1 MITFITG
8 GARSGKSR
16 YALDLAG
23 RYARPA
29 FIATA
34 EAFDEEMR
42 DRIRRHREEREARYV
57 TIEEPLDLAGAL
69 RRLPPQTEVAI
80 VDCLTVWLG
89 NLLHHQKIEETDA
102 FLAVLADPPCPLVL
116 ISNEVGMGGIAMSPL
131 GREFA
136 DRLGRL
142 NQEVAARADR
152 AVLIVSGLP
161 LVLKGGPG

>member
-16 YALDLAG
+16 YALVLAG

-34 EAFDEEMR
+34 EAFDEEMKE
-42 DRIRRHREEREARYV
+42 RIQRHREEREARYV

-69 RRLPPQTEVAI
+69 RRLPPETEIAV

-89 NLLHHQKIEETDA
+89 NLLHHRKTEEIDP
-102 FLAVLADPPCPLVL
+102 FLAILSDPPCPLVL
-116 ISNEVGMGGIAMSPL
+116 VSNEVGMGGIAMSPL

-142 NQEVAARADR
+142 NQEVAARSDR
-152 AVLIVSGLP
+152 AVMIVSGLP
-161 LVLKGGPG
+161 LFLKGGPG

>member
-16 YALDLAG
+16 YGLDLAG

-29 FIATA
+29 FVATA
-34 EAFDEEMR
+34 EAFDEELR
-42 DRIRRHREEREARYV
+42 ERIRRHREEREARYF
-57 TIEEPLDLAGAL
+57 TIEEPLDLAAAL
-69 RRLPPQTEVAI
+69 RRLPPETEIAI

-89 NLLHHQKIEETDA
+89 NLLHHGQTENVDS

-142 NQEVAARADR
+142 NQQVAARADR

-161 LVLKGGPG
+161 LFLKGGPG